1 MAQKIEFKKAVWF
14 ESLSREI
21 NLKCFE
27 NPLSGNTLRDKSE
40 FGRIFTP
47 DESILILYALCFLDF
62 EWKMKSKKEISEF
75 CGLGKNQTRVK
86 NGLESL
92 QEKGIILSKKERG
105 KSLNYFKLGE
115 TFNIK

>member
-14 ESLSREI
+14 ESLSREV

-27 NPLSGNTLRDKSE
+27 NPLC
-40 FGRIFTP
+40 FTP

-75 CGLGKNQTRVK
+75 CGLGKNGTRVK
-86 NGLESL
+86 NGLEGL

-105 KSLNYFKLGE
+105 KSLSYFKLGE